1 MAEAVMEKE
10 WEKESVDMLVS
21 VDKEGHAHAEEL
33 VCFDCGTKKVVL
45 IQLFVVDTRVD
56 RFGYEDDDFDQYE
69 QESE

>member
-1 MAEAVMEKE
+1 MEKE
-10 WEKESVDMLVS
+10 REDEPVDLTCRS
-21 VDKEGHAHAEEL
+21 DGKRHAHAEEL